1 MLEFKL
7 YQLTYQSIN
16 QSLVKSNNIDQVK
29 SYQGE
34 FGQVKDIFLILL
46 FALFIPPLHKKNLH
60 NPNK

>member
-46 FALFIPPLHKKNLH
+46 FALFIPPLHKK
-60 NPNK
+60 KFT